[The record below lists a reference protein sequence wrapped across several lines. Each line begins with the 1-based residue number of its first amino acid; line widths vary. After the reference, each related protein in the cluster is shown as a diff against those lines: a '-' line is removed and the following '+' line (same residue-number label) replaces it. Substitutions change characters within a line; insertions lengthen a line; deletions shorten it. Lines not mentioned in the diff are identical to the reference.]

1 MEQHEVERAV
11 EAILF
16 AAGEPVASARL
27 AQALDV
33 DVREVDAAAQSLMD
47 AYAFERRGVRIV
59 RLEEQW
65 QMCSASEFSDAVARA
80 LEVRKPPRLSQ
91 SLLET
96 LTVVAYYQPVTKTY
110 VEQIRGVDSSYS
122 LSALLNRTLIEECG
136 RLNVPGRPILYR
148 TTPDFLRTF
157 GLQSLDELPEIERM
171 TLEVRPEEAEAMIV
185 QDKAN
190 EGEQEPEA

>member
-16 AAGEPVASARL
+16 AAGEPVASVRL